1 MRGKWIIAVI
11 LVVWLF
17 ISLNPVFAQNTEKK
31 DNPLALADKVKQ
43 LIAKRDYK
51 NALIKARELYLN
63 LWNKSPLFLKKAL
76 LIEDEPQGVGIYTE
90 RKDNKFAEG
99 DPIYIYVEPAGYTV
113 LKKGD
118 VYTFG
123 LIADFAILDQDGNH
137 LYEKKN
143 FGRWSM
149 KSKDFNTEFFLFL
162 RYSFTGI
169 KPGKYKIIT
178 TLKDMNNPSKKVAV
192 ITLIEIVKSSGSNQ

>member
-1 MRGKWIIAVI
+1 MKKKWIIAVI
-11 LVVWLF
+11 LAVWLF
-17 ISLNPVFAQNTEKK
+17 IPISMALAQSAEKK

-43 LIAKRDYK
+43 LIAKKDYK
-51 NALIKARELYLN
+51 NALIKARELYLS
-63 LWNKSPLFLKKAL
+63 LWNKSPLLLKKSL
-76 LIEDEPQGVGIYTE
+76 LVEDEPQGVGIYTE
-90 RKDNKFAEG
+90 RKNNKFAEG
-99 DPIYIYVEPAGYTV
+99 DPIYIYVEPMGYTV
-113 LKKGD
+113 IKKGD
-118 VYTFG
+118 IYNFG

-149 KSKDFNTEFFLFL
+149 KSRDFNTEFFLFL

-178 TLKDMNNPSKKVAV
+178 TLKDMNNPAKKVAV
-192 ITLIEIVKSSGSNQ
+192 ITPIEIVKSGGSTQ

>member
-1 MRGKWIIAVI
+1 MRRKWVIAVI
-11 LVVWLF
+11 LMVWLS
-17 ISLNPVFAQNTEKK
+17 IPLNPVFAQNTEKK

-51 NALIKARELYLN
+51 SALIKARELYLN
-63 LWNKSPLFLKKAL
+63 LWNKSPLFLKKSL
-76 LIEDEPQGVGIYTE
+76 LVEDEPQGVGIYTE
-90 RKDNKFAEG
+90 RKDNKFVEG

-192 ITLIEIVKSSGSNQ
+192 ITPIEIVKSSGSNQ